1 MALANEK
8 LKQEMITRPASEF
21 DIESVDEAQPY
32 IKMVLFPPRHLG
44 AMPKHYL

>member
-32 IKMVLFPPRHLG
+32 IKMVPSSLPVTLKH
-44 AMPKHYL
+44 PKHM